1 MEERFLAGSNRG
13 PCHRQFDRDFR
24 SVDARWKLRG
34 VRREAAFAMNWTQ
47 QAKKIHREAYVFYF
61 AFKHPRMPWFA
72 RLVAAV
78 TAGYLLSPVQL
89 IPSFIPVIGL
99 LDDVLVLY
107 LGVKLLRRITP
118 PDVLAEC
125 RTRAHA
131 SEMQNEEEIRSFPS
145 AVAVWVIV
153 GVIGLLTTAALS
165 ALVAAYAHH

>member
-1 MEERFLAGSNRG
+1 
-13 PCHRQFDRDFR
+13 
-24 SVDARWKLRG
+24 
-34 VRREAAFAMNWTQ
+34 
-47 QAKKIHREAYVFYF
+47 
-61 AFKHPRMPWFA
+61 MPWFA

-78 TAGYLLSPVQL
+78 TAGYVLSPVQL

-107 LGVKLLRRITP
+107 LGVKLLQRITP

-125 RTRAHA
+125 RTRAQA
-131 SEMQNEEEIRSFPS
+131 SETRNEEEIRSFPS